1 MEILRSFEIELH
13 QPAIR
18 RDASRVAQLLHP
30 EFIEIG
36 YSGTTW
42 DFNSTLENIGLL
54 PPQFVIWSQDFQF
67 IEYAEAV
74 VQLIY
79 LSANVN
85 EQGHL
90 FRHAKRSSIWVREA
104 AQWRMKYHQAT
115 AIDAFE
121 KSKAAS

>member
-13 QPAIR
+13 QPATR
-18 RDASRVAQLLHP
+18 KDADRVAELLHP

-42 DFNSTLENIGLL
+42 NFNSTLKNIGLV
-54 PPQFVIWSQDFQF
+54 PPQFTIWSQDFEF
-67 IEYAEAV
+67 IEYTEDV

-85 EQGHL
+85 EHGHL

-104 AQWRMKYHQAT
+104 GKWRMKYHQAT
-115 AIDAFE
+115 AIDGFE
-121 KSKAAS
+121 KSKAAL